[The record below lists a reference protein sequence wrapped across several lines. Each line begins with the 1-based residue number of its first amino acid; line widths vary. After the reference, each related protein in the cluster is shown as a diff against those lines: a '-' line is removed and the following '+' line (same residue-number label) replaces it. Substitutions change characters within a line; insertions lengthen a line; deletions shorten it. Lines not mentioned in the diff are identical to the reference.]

1 MQRSDGVRSLYL
13 HFPFC
18 ESKCHYCDFY
28 SIGRERTKDSDAPLF
43 ETALRT
49 ELELLA
55 GGAPLSASSQKT
67 DRSPDEGSAPR
78 ARFAAELET
87 IFMGGGTPSMTPPDS
102 MARALEP
109 LWRVTRTTEE
119 TEWTMEANPSSV
131 DRDRLE
137 RYRALGVNRVS
148 MGVQALR
155 DDLLLRLG
163 RVHSRDKALE
173 SLDAIFEAGFENV
186 SVDLLCGVPRQTLQD
201 LEVAL
206 DTLTRY
212 PITHLSCY
220 LLTLPKSH
228 KMHRELPNEDEQLE
242 HLLLIDRWMTSQG
255 FEHYEIS
262 NFAKPGKQARHNL
275 AYWTRQG
282 YLAAGPSAHAFDPS
296 IGPAGWRWKNVS
308 SLHKYAGLL
317 KEGQLPIEWTE
328 QLDRSDSEL
337 EKWMLALRLAKGF
350 PRAWLTD
357 GVRSRRAAVLEETG
371 LLEVHPEDSTRMRL
385 TPRGF
390 ALSDQVIAS
399 LA

>member
-1 MQRSDGVRSLYL
+1 MERQAGNSPGIRSLYL

-43 ETALRT
+43 EEALRT
-49 ELELLA
+49 ELELLVS
-55 GGAPLSASSQKT
+55 GAPIVAAGSPSS
-67 DRSPDEGSAPR
+67 EAPTHP
-78 ARFAAELET
+78 RFAPELDT

-109 LWRVTRTTEE
+109 LWKATRVTSN

-131 DRDRLE
+131 DRERL
-137 RYRALGVNRVS
+137 RQYRALGVNRIS

-173 SLDAIFEAGFENV
+173 SLDAIFDAGFDNV
-186 SVDLLCGVPRQTLQD
+186 SVDLLCGVPQQTLQD
-201 LEVAL
+201 LEAAL

-220 LLTLPKSH
+220 LLTLPKTH
-228 KMHRELPNEDEQLE
+228 KMHRELPNEDQQLE
-242 HLLLIDRWMTSQG
+242 HLLLIDRWMASHG

-262 NFAKPGKQARHNL
+262 NFSKSGRQARHNL
-275 AYWTRQG
+275 AYWKREG
-282 YLAAGPSAHAFDPS
+282 YLSAGPSAHAFDPNP
-296 IGPAGWRWKNVS
+296 GPAGIRWKNVS
-308 SLHKYAGLL
+308 SLHKYAQLL
-317 KEGQLPIEWTE
+317 KQGRLPIEWTE
-328 QLDRSDSEL
+328 ELKAEDAEL
-337 EKWMLALRLAKGF
+337 EKWMLALRLSEGF
-350 PRAWLTD
+350 PESWLD
-357 GVRSRRAAVLEETG
+357 GDQKLRKARLLQEQGVLER
-371 LLEVHPEDSTRMRL
+371 HPAKLSTLRL
-385 TPRGF
+385 TARGF
-390 ALSDQVIAS
+390 AVSDQVIAT